1 MCESASANRAGTP
14 RWRNDDGPF
23 GEKCSRGRPSGKDGR
38 LSFPGKVLA
47 SNDKQQT
54 KKGKEQAMSTKYEL
68 KEIYTFKFSRI
79 AFWNDVRYIVL
90 KDPETDSETMPGYEA
105 MKWVFRV
112 PTLPF
117 QCEWDNGCE
126 WPEFKCRVVGYMED
140 CGEETTFPVLC
151 QNMTYVNAKL
161 YGEADADVPLHF
173 EVVPA
178 KNVAGKLKLRNPAT
192 NVHYPLL
199 VDNFDDDAVSVGQFV
214 AVYPSKKDDGSI
226 YFISS
231 AKHERNREYLK
242 RKRLVPEL
250 FPVDG
255 ECECVVV
262 PSGDSKFINVKHAD
276 ADWIFNV
283 SPPRSGV
290 LPTVGET
297 VRLVCTGHSS
307 SYWPRFSWAD
317 DYARGTIPVD
327 TLPLLDLPSGGES
340 KYVEYKSS
348 LVYPAEEVEPDV
360 DKQLGQVIVRAV
372 ASFMNSDGGC
382 VYVGVRDNGEI
393 CGIES
398 ECAFLTANSE
408 DANRYKQNI
417 DGIQLKVLNTIRQKL
432 GDAAGALVE
441 VRFKQGANTKHL
453 VCEIVVRANETEIPI
468 YADGKYL
475 YVRYSGQTQR
485 LEGESAA
492 KYIID
497 RLRRLDAKR
506 SGQKGIDSADAI
518 EAMVQK
524 LSKSL
529 VAVQPGGKE
538 KKPATILGRQVV
550 VADDT
555 SVPLEKLHVTALT
568 RIGGLIF
575 DGKFVG
581 EAKTWGD
588 LYVQLLRQLA
598 KVDPEKFEDLPDA
611 IEFRGRGNRPAF
623 ARKGTHT
630 RLRDASEYLGPNK
643 NIKVDRR
650 DGTRTGFYE
659 PTGYPIRLIKHFG
672 LGTERFRIWT
682 GK

>member
-1 MCESASANRAGTP
+1 
-14 RWRNDDGPF
+14 
-23 GEKCSRGRPSGKDGR
+23 
-38 LSFPGKVLA
+38 
-47 SNDKQQT
+47 
-54 KKGKEQAMSTKYEL
+54 MSTKYE
-68 KEIYTFKFSRI
+68 KGETYTFAFSRV
-79 AFWNDVRYIVL
+79 AFWNGIRYIVL
-90 KDPETDSETMPGYEA
+90 KDPETGCETISGYEDTRL
-105 MKWVFRV
+105 VFRV
-112 PTLPF
+112 HAKPF

-126 WPEFKCRVVGYMED
+126 WPEFRCRVTGFIKVGD
-140 CGEETTFPVLC
+140 TETAFPQLAQDRKFVDE
-151 QNMTYVNAKL
+151 KL
-161 YGEADADVPLHF
+161 YGDADADAPLKF
-173 EVVPA
+173 EVA
-178 KNVAGKLKLRNPAT
+178 AIEDTGDGKEKLKLRDPAT
-192 NVHYPLL
+192 DAWHFLPM
-199 VDNFDDDAVSVGQFV
+199 DDFGSAISPGQFV
-214 AVYPSKKDDGSI
+214 DVYPCRNKKGQI
-226 YFISS
+226 AFISP
-231 AKHERNREYLK
+231 AKHDTNKDYKK
-242 RKRLVPEL
+242 RQEL
-250 FPVDG
+250 MPQLIPVDATS
-255 ECECVVV
+255 EYVVV
-262 PSGDSKFINVKHAD
+262 SVDDPKFIKVKRADVDWLINVPHPPSGT
-276 ADWIFNV
+276 
-283 SPPRSGV
+283 
-290 LPTVGET
+290 LPSVGET
-297 VRLVCTGHSS
+297 VKLKCIGYGS
-307 SYWPRFSWAD
+307 SYWPRFSWAG

-382 VYVGVRDNGEI
+382 VYVGVRDDGEI

-506 SGQKGIDSADAI
+506 NGQKGIDSADAI

-529 VAVQPGGKE
+529 VAVQPGGKG
-538 KKPATILGRQVV
+538 KKPATIFGRQVV

-643 NIKVDRR
+643 SIKVDRR

>member
-1 MCESASANRAGTP
+1 
-14 RWRNDDGPF
+14 
-23 GEKCSRGRPSGKDGR
+23 
-38 LSFPGKVLA
+38 
-47 SNDKQQT
+47 
-54 KKGKEQAMSTKYEL
+54 MSTKYEL

-90 KDPETDSETMPGYEA
+90 KDPETGSETMPGYEA

-112 PTLPF
+112 PALPF

-178 KNVAGKLKLRNPAT
+178 KCAVGKFKLRNPAT
-192 NVHYPLL
+192 NSHCPLL
-199 VDNFDDDAVSVGQFV
+199 VDNFNEDVISAGQFV
-214 AVYPSKKDDGSI
+214 DVYPCKKDDGSI

-231 AKHERNREYLK
+231 AKHEKNSDYQK
-242 RKRLVPEL
+242 RKKVVPEL

-262 PSGDSKFINVKHAD
+262 SADDSKFVKVKHAD
-276 ADWIFNV
+276 ADWIFNAPL
-283 SPPRSGV
+283 PPSGAHLV
-290 LPTVGET
+290 VGEK
-297 VRLVCTGHSS
+297 VKLVCTGYSS
-307 SYWPRFSWAD
+307 SYWPRFSWTG

-348 LVYPAEEVEPDV
+348 LVYPVGVSEPDV

-372 ASFMNSDGGC
+372 VSFMNSEGGC
-382 VYVGVRDNGEI
+382 VYVGVCDDGEI

-398 ECAFLTANSE
+398 EAALLAANSE
-408 DANRYKQNI
+408 DANRYKQNT
-417 DGIQLKVLNTIRQKL
+417 DGIQLKILNTIRLKL
-432 GDAAGALVE
+432 GDAAGALVD

-453 VCEIVVRANETEIPI
+453 VCEIVVRANESDVPV
-468 YADGKYL
+468 YAEGKYL

-485 LEGESAA
+485 LEGEPAA

-506 SGQKGIDSADAI
+506 SGQKGIDSAETI
-518 EAMVQK
+518 EAMVQE

-529 VAVQPGGKE
+529 VTVQSGGKG

-555 SVPLEKLHVTALT
+555 SVPLEKLHVTALAN
-568 RIGGLIF
+568 IGGLIF

-588 LYVQLLRQLA
+588 LYEQLLRQLA
-598 KVDPEKFEDLPDA
+598 KVDPEKFENLPDE

-630 RLRDASEYLGPNK
+630 RLRDASEYLGRNK
-643 NIKVDRR
+643 NIKADRR

-659 PTGYPIRLIKHFG
+659 PTGYPIRLIKYFG
-672 LGTERFRIWT
+672 LDPERFRIWT